1 MKSLS
6 RVRLLATP
14 WTTAFQAPPSMDF
27 PGKSTGVG
35 CHCLLRFLG
44 ISEFNSVAQS
54 YPTLCDSM
62 DCSTPDFLVH
72 HQLLELAQT
81 HVLRIGDVMPQSFSS
96 FSSSRVEVSGLP
108 NSSVAL
114 NNLFVLLF
122 FVVLMQSDC
131 SFLQSSR
138 VLHFFQSIC

>member
-1 MKSLS
+1 MQ
-6 RVRLLATP
+6 RLL
-14 WTTAFQAPPSMDF
+14 D
-27 PGKSTGVG
+27 G
-35 CHCLLRFLG
+35 
-44 ISEFNSVAQS
+44 AQVVEEEQGFS
-54 YPTLCDSM
+54 G
-62 DCSTPDFLVH
+62 
-72 HQLLELAQT
+72 AQT